1 MRVFLPIVMAVLWFG
16 LSLSTA
22 NSSDVKIGL
31 AAEPYPPFTYPDA
44 NGQWIGWE
52 VDIADELCA
61 QAKLNC
67 KLVAVAWDGII
78 PALTTGKID
87 MIVASMAIT
96 AERKKVI
103 DFSNKYY
110 DMPAVVVGQKDEKII
125 PTPEGLKDKIV
136 GTQSATIH
144 EEYVRKHFGSAIHQL
159 KSYQTQDEVNQD
171 LSAGRIDAMQ
181 MDAGAADAFLGT
193 EIGKNCCELK
203 GKVADDPDILGLGVG
218 AGFRKSDTELKL
230 KINDALAAILKNG
243 RYYEITKKYF
253 NFDIYGSR

>member
-1 MRVFLPIVMAVLWFG
+1 MRVFLRVLLAVMCVG
-16 LSLSTA
+16 LSFGTA
-22 NSSDVKIGL
+22 HSSVIKIGL

-44 NGQWIGWE
+44 NGHWIGWE
-52 VDIADELCA
+52 VDIANALCA
-61 QAKLNC
+61 QAKLDC
-67 KLVAVAWDGII
+67 TLVAVAWDGII

-96 AERKKVI
+96 MERKKVI

-110 DMPAVVVGQKDEKII
+110 DMPAVVVGQKAEKIT
-125 PTPEGLKDKIV
+125 PTAEGLKDKIV
-136 GTQSATIH
+136 GTQTATIH
-144 EEYVRKHFGSAIHQL
+144 EDYVRKHFGSAIHEL
-159 KSYQTQDEVNQD
+159 KTYQTQDEVDQD

-181 MDAGAADAFLGT
+181 LDAGAADAFLGT
-193 EIGKNCCELK
+193 EAGKNCCDLK

-218 AGFRKSDTELKL
+218 AGFRKGDTDLRS

-243 RYYEITKKYF
+243 RYDEITKKYF